1 MYLFL
6 SLIFMAAMFLRSTT
20 SYRKILFGLIV
31 AGLVNL
37 LYCGWVLA
45 FGEILAWTNQ
55 YKSILGTLGNPNFIG
70 AFLGIFFSVFFAF
83 VVAPGASKILRFSS
97 LLILPVTAFETYQS
111 HAIQGRVLI
120 AGGTGLVGFFWL
132 KTKLKHRWPLWCYSL
147 TGLGVGILALAGAL
161 QIGPL
166 TGAIYKTSVSLRGQ
180 YWIAGWNTGES
191 HPFTGVGFDS
201 FGDWYRRMR
210 DVRAITLPGINTVVN
225 TAHNVSI
232 DIFAFGG
239 WPLFLV
245 YTAINLYVI
254 VMIIRLARR
263 TTSYDPI
270 FVGLAVGWV
279 CYFAQSLISI
289 NQIGLAIWGWLLS
302 GLIIGYER
310 VSLISDTDRMRKIGG
325 DGSKK
330 KQSDVNQ
337 VFGPGLTAGIAMVVG
352 ALLAV
357 PPLSAD
363 MKWLSAQ
370 RSRSVSQ
377 FEQSLEPSYLNPQN
391 SFKYLN
397 SVKAFEDSNLTDLSH
412 KYTLEAL
419 KFNPDSY
426 DMWRALYLIKAST
439 VEERD
444 LAVQNMKR
452 LDPLNPDV
460 TAP

>member
-1 MYLFL
+1 
-6 SLIFMAAMFLRSTT
+6 
-20 SYRKILFGLIV
+20 
-31 AGLVNL
+31 
-37 LYCGWVLA
+37 
-45 FGEILAWTNQ
+45 
-55 YKSILGTLGNPNFIG
+55 
-70 AFLGIFFSVFFAF
+70 
-83 VVAPGASKILRFSS
+83 
-97 LLILPVTAFETYQS
+97 
-111 HAIQGRVLI
+111 
-120 AGGTGLVGFFWL
+120 
-132 KTKLKHRWPLWCYSL
+132 
-147 TGLGVGILALAGAL
+147 
-161 QIGPL
+161 
-166 TGAIYKTSVSLRGQ
+166 
-180 YWIAGWNTGES
+180 
-191 HPFTGVGFDS
+191 
-201 FGDWYRRMR
+201 MR

-232 DIFAFGG
+232 DIIAFGG

-270 FVGLAVGWV
+270 FVALAVGWV
-279 CYFAQSLISI
+279 CYFVQSLISI

-302 GLIIGYER
+302 GLIIGYEHI
-310 VSLISDTDRMRKIGG
+310 SLKSDTDRMEKIGG
-325 DGSKK
+325 ASSKK
-330 KQSDVNQ
+330 KQSQMNQ
-337 VFGPGLTAGIAMVVG
+337 VFSPGLTAGIAMVVG

-370 RSRSVSQ
+370 KSRSVIQ
-377 FEQSLEPSYLNPQN
+377 FEQSLVSSYLNPQN

-439 VEERD
+439 GEERD